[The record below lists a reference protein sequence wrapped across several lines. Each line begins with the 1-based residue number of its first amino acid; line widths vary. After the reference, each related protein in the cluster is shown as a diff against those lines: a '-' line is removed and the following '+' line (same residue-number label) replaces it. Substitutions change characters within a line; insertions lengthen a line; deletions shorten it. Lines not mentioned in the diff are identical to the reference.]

1 MEEQRVIVSNPD
13 SLKKYSIDFKKVNSM
28 EHLIRIID
36 ALGIVVDHDSAAYSK
51 IKDLLKD
58 AG

>member
-1 MEEQRVIVSNPD
+1 MEEQRVIVNKPE

-28 EHLIRIID
+28 EQLIRIID
-36 ALGIVVDHDSAAYSK
+36 ALGIVVDHDSVAYNK

-58 AG
+58 AS